1 MARLAQLASPETS
14 KEPSCSE
21 PEIEVII
28 RDFESGPGVF
38 ADDGAFAFGSR
49 RDIELGARI
58 LYDHCVRW
66 GMMPHTAGKTVAMY
80 FGQPVANLREFLP
93 VEAIPPIKMGD
104 GEAPVVQEFK
114 YLGSMLSKN
123 FDDSVTIMAR
133 IRLARIAFTKLQKAI
148 FGTRR
153 VALESKKIAYESL
166 VLSLLLYGSECWVVS
181 AENMRL
187 LQRFHRKCIRIM
199 CRVTRHHTRKHH
211 ISTEELEAKLGIH
224 DIRHYVHSRVLRY
237 LGHVFRMDA
246 DRTPSLL
253 QRCWVVD
260 GKQPSGKT
268 KVLYDSAV
276 QKLLGEL
283 GLSLL
288 DAANKSEWHN
298 ITRPE
303 ALAAQ
308 ARVASGVSA
317 QVAAKRPS
325 RAAVSKGAASST
337 SRAAGASVTAT
348 ATCKPE
354 SRRNLK
360 PTKPAIQISDADRKR
375 KILITDKCTMAFKKW
390 REKGESFR
398 VDRYRCIE
406 GRCLH
411 QIMSAKTKVTKTKTA
426 LKQET
431 YNLSDL
437 KHDLHCG
444 FVELG
449 GSVSVSS

>member
-1 MARLAQLASPETS
+1 M
-14 KEPSCSE
+14 
-21 PEIEVII
+21 
-28 RDFESGPGVF
+28 
-38 ADDGAFAFGSR
+38 
-49 RDIELGARI
+49 
-58 LYDHCVRW
+58 
-66 GMMPHTAGKTVAMY
+66 
-80 FGQPVANLREFLP
+80 
-93 VEAIPPIKMGD
+93 
-104 GEAPVVQEFK
+104 
-114 YLGSMLSKN
+114 
-123 FDDSVTIMAR
+123 
-133 IRLARIAFTKLQKAI
+133 
-148 FGTRR
+148 
-153 VALESKKIAYESL
+153 
-166 VLSLLLYGSECWVVS
+166 
-181 AENMRL
+181 
-187 LQRFHRKCIRIM
+187 
-199 CRVTRHHTRKHH
+199 
-211 ISTEELEAKLGIH
+211 
-224 DIRHYVHSRVLRY
+224 
-237 LGHVFRMDA
+237 
-246 DRTPSLL
+246 
-253 QRCWVVD
+253 VD
-260 GKQPSGKT
+260 GKQPSGKI

-276 QKLLGEL
+276 QKLLDEV

-308 ARVASGVSA
+308 ARAASGFSA
-317 QVAAKRPS
+317 EVVAKRPS
-325 RAAVSKGAASST
+325 TVRVTKGAASST
-337 SRAAGASVTAT
+337 SRAAGASVTAS

-375 KILITDKCTMAFKKW
+375 KIVITIKCTMAFKKW

-444 FVELG
+444 FVELQVG
-449 GSVSVSS
+449 GSVCFSS

>member
-1 MARLAQLASPETS
+1 
-14 KEPSCSE
+14 
-21 PEIEVII
+21 
-28 RDFESGPGVF
+28 
-38 ADDGAFAFGSR
+38 
-49 RDIELGARI
+49 
-58 LYDHCVRW
+58 
-66 GMMPHTAGKTVAMY
+66 
-80 FGQPVANLREFLP
+80 
-93 VEAIPPIKMGD
+93 
-104 GEAPVVQEFK
+104 
-114 YLGSMLSKN
+114 
-123 FDDSVTIMAR
+123 
-133 IRLARIAFTKLQKAI
+133 
-148 FGTRR
+148 
-153 VALESKKIAYESL
+153 
-166 VLSLLLYGSECWVVS
+166 
-181 AENMRL
+181 
-187 LQRFHRKCIRIM
+187 
-199 CRVTRHHTRKHH
+199 
-211 ISTEELEAKLGIH
+211 
-224 DIRHYVHSRVLRY
+224 
-237 LGHVFRMDA
+237 MDA

-260 GKQPSGKT
+260 GKQPSGKI

-276 QKLLGEL
+276 QKLLDEV

-288 DAANKSEWHN
+288 DADNKSEWHN

-303 ALAAQ
+303 ALAAHWQ
-308 ARVASGVSA
+308 ARAASGFSA

-325 RAAVSKGAASST
+325 QAAVTKGAASST
-337 SRAAGASVTAT
+337 SRAAASGASVTAS

-360 PTKPAIQISDADRKR
+360 PTKPAIEISDADRKR

-406 GRCLH
+406 GRSLH

-449 GSVSVSS
+449 GSVSVTVLSIVTSTIDSKTF